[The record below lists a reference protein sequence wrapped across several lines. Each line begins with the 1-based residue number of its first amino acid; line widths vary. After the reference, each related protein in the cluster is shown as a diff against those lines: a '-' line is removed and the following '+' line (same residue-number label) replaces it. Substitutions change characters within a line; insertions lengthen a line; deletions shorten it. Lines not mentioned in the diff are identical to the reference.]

1 MVRTHTPLPGQAR
14 RAKHPPVALRMAILV
29 LSVACEPRAAARD
42 PGDVVTPVPT
52 RLEAHYRMIGSV
64 RLEQP
69 DSALIVRVSG
79 IDRNSAGLI
88 ALGDASEGNVKL
100 FSESGRLLRI
110 LGRKGGGPG
119 EFREPRY
126 PRFADDTTLHIADTD
141 GGRLTVI
148 TTSGRLVRTLQ
159 LAKLAYLSGFA
170 LDGHGGYLVAS
181 EDPDGYVLLHFDS
194 TGKQIGRFLKIRDV
208 LPRGMPDSPYWRN
221 VRNFYLSALHDTAYV
236 TLTYSDTLWRV
247 SLLDSVE
254 TATAI
259 TPPGYEIPAAPK
271 TELKSLEDLKTWS
284 HSLQLTVTPTAG
296 EAGVVVNFVKGI
308 LNYGDPNTAVV
319 RLPTAD
325 WVAIPQAPAFLLADG
340 RSLVTLAS
348 AGDSASA
355 DVVLGLYEPL
365 K

>member
-1 MVRTHTPLPGQAR
+1 MVGR
-14 RAKHPPVALRMAILV
+14 
-29 LSVACEPRAAARD
+29 
-42 PGDVVTPVPT
+42 
-52 RLEAHYRMIGSV
+52 V

-69 DSALIVRVSG
+69 DSAPIVRLSG
-79 IDRNSAGLI
+79 IDRNSAGVI

-110 LGRKGGGPG
+110 LGRKGAGPG

-126 PRFADDTTLHIADTD
+126 PRFGDDSTLHIADTD

-159 LAKLAYLSGFA
+159 PGRLVYLSGFA
-170 LDGHGGYLVAS
+170 LDGRGGYLVGS
-181 EDPDGYVLLHFDS
+181 EDPDGYVLFHLDS
-194 TGKQIGRFLKIRDV
+194 TGTQIGRFLKIRDV

-221 VRNFYLSALHDTAYV
+221 IRNFYLSVFRDTAYV

-247 SLLDSVE
+247 SLLDRIE
-254 TATAI
+254 TAMAI
-259 TPPGYEIPAAPK
+259 TPPGYEIPAPPRA
-271 TELKSLEDLKTWS
+271 ELKSLEDLKTWS
-284 HSLQLTVTPTAG
+284 HSLQLTVSPTAG
-296 EAGVVVNFVKGI
+296 EAGVVVNFVRGI

-319 RLPTAD
+319 RLPASS
-325 WVAIPQAPAFLLADG
+325 WAAIPYAPAFLLADR

-348 AGDSASA
+348 AGDSTSA

-365 K
+365 R